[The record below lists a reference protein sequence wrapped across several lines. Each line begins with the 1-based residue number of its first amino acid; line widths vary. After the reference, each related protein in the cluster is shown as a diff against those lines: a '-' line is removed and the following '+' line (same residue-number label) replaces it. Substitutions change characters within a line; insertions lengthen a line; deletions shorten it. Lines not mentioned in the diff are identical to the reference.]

1 MWDFN
6 DSWSLTG
13 RIYKRTPK
21 HDCKNVT
28 KSCDLSFIW
37 TWTAYYNGISSK
49 YSMWM
54 IAIFC
59 YTCVSDQLRIPK
71 VTLLNSCS
79 FLWWSLNRLLKSFT
93 SVSTFSFFFFFFQA
107 ETLFR
112 FLKEDTGE
120 NGPVTEVKIS
130 LELLTTL
137 SWGTLFSFCYLHL
150 FIDGNKKFLIL
161 CNLKLFCLDHS
172 YSRPHMMGKS
182 KACLVNL
189 SFSNNTLTGSR

>member
-1 MWDFN
+1 
-6 DSWSLTG
+6 
-13 RIYKRTPK
+13 
-21 HDCKNVT
+21 
-28 KSCDLSFIW
+28 
-37 TWTAYYNGISSK
+37 
-49 YSMWM
+49 MWM

-93 SVSTFSFFFFFFQA
+93 SVSTFSFFFFFQA

-137 SWGTLFSFCYLHL
+137 S
-150 FIDGNKKFLIL
+150 
-161 CNLKLFCLDHS
+161 
-172 YSRPHMMGKS
+172 
-182 KACLVNL
+182 
-189 SFSNNTLTGSR
+189 

>member
-1 MWDFN
+1 MWSLKNFVFLMWDFN
-6 DSWSLTG
+6 DLWSLTG

-37 TWTAYYNGISSK
+37 TWTAYYNGTSSK

-93 SVSTFSFFFFFFQA
+93 SVSTFSFFFFLSGWNIIQIFKRRYRRKWTSNWGKNITR
-107 ETLFR
+107 TLDNIVLRNLIFILLPPPLYR
-112 FLKEDTGE
+112 WQQ
-120 NGPVTEVKIS
+120 EVLNS
-130 LELLTTL
+130 
-137 SWGTLFSFCYLHL
+137 
-150 FIDGNKKFLIL
+150 
-161 CNLKLFCLDHS
+161 
-172 YSRPHMMGKS
+172 
-182 KACLVNL
+182 V
-189 SFSNNTLTGSR
+189 